1 MLHYLQVGNNNNSK
15 TLLFIHGSG
24 CNLKVFGELQKYLE
38 DYNCILIDL
47 NGHGESEGQC
57 SSTVYGYIDT
67 VTDFIQN
74 SEITKN
80 QEDITLIGYSMGST
94 IALGIS
100 LKKLPNIKR
109 IVSLSGG
116 AKFKLNSEFLKKIY
130 HNQIDLNYLLQCT
143 GDMTNP
149 LCKKYLGTFESDPEI
164 MINDLIACDI
174 INLVPELKNI
184 DIPALA
190 IVAKDEQIAL
200 VEYSEIINRK
210 VPNSELK
217 VFEKGKHFLLV
228 VEAQK
233 VANEIIEFILNKQ

>member
-1 MLHYLQVGNNNNSK
+1 MLHYLQVGNKNNSK

-67 VTDFIQN
+67 VTDFIEN
-74 SEITKN
+74 NEITKN

-130 HNQIDLNYLLQCT
+130 HNQIDLDYLIQCT
-143 GDMTNP
+143 GDITDP
-149 LCKKYLGTFESDPEI
+149 LCKKYLGTLESNQDI
-164 MINDLIACDI
+164 MINDLIACEL

-184 DIPALA
+184 NIPVLA
-190 IVAKDEQIAL
+190 IVAKDDRVAL
-200 VEYSEIINRK
+200 VGYSKIINREI
-210 VPNSELK
+210 PNSELK
-217 VFEKGKHFLLV
+217 VFQKGKHFLLV

-233 VANEIIEFILNKQ
+233 VANEIKTFILNKK

>member
-1 MLHYLQVGNNNNSK
+1 MLHYLQVGNKNNSK

-57 SSTVYGYIDT
+57 SSTVYGYIDN

-80 QEDITLIGYSMGST
+80 KEDITLIGYSMGST

-130 HNQIDLNYLLQCT
+130 HNQIDLDYLIQCT
-143 GDMTNP
+143 GDITDP
-149 LCKKYLGTFESDPEI
+149 LCKKYLGTLESNQDI
-164 MINDLIACDI
+164 MINDLIACEL

-184 DIPALA
+184 NIPVLA
-190 IVAKDEQIAL
+190 IVAKDDRVAL
-200 VEYSEIINRK
+200 VGYSKIINREI
-210 VPNSELK
+210 PNSELK
-217 VFEKGKHFLLV
+217 VFQKGKHFLLV

-233 VANEIIEFILNKQ
+233 VANEIKTFILNKK